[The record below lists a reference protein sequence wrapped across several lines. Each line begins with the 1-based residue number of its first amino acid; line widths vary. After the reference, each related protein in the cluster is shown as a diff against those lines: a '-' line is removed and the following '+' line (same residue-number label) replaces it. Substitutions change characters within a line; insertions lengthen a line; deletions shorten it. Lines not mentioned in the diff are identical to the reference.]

1 MLIKVNHMKTNKTS
15 ILLAIV
21 LVLSVITFNSCKRNA
36 VEEPDPLGPSTFA
49 IVLNLNASPNVLF
62 AGLLQRQMSAVT
74 ATLKKFDGSAV
85 SNRTVFFEVV
95 DNTGTRLDL
104 GYFEGDMAIHTQNTD
119 GSGTVRVNYYGPL
132 SEEIVANGTIYIR
145 ATVAWEGAQFISDLT
160 PLYVIRDADEI
171 LFEAEA
177 VPDILYAGLTNPTA
191 EIRGKVTVG
200 GQPLK
205 DYPVYFMV
213 DKSQDLGRFSDGK
226 RNTYAYTNAD
236 GIAAVT
242 YIGPA
247 FYEILTNTTVT
258 IRVQVTQDIY
268 KDVTIQVI
276 RQR

>member
-1 MLIKVNHMKTNKTS
+1 MKTHKTS

-21 LVLSVITFNSCKRNA
+21 LVLSLITFSSCKRNA
-36 VEEPDPLGPSTFA
+36 VEEPSPLGPSTFA
-49 IVLNLNASPNVLF
+49 LILNLNASPNVLF
-62 AGLLQRQMSAVT
+62 AGLQQRQATAVT
-74 ATLKKFDGSAV
+74 ATLKKYDGTAV

-95 DNTGTRLDL
+95 DNTGTRIDL
-104 GYFEGDMAIHTQNTD
+104 GFFEGDMAVHSRSTD
-119 GSGTVRVNYYGPL
+119 GSGTVQVNYYGPL
-132 SEEIVANGTIYIR
+132 SEEIAANGTIYIR
-145 ATVAWEGAQFISDLT
+145 ATVAWEGSQFISDST
-160 PLYVIRDADEI
+160 ALYVIRDADEI
-171 LFEAEA
+171 AFEAEA

-191 EIRGKVTVG
+191 EIRARVSMG

-226 RNTYAYTNAD
+226 RNTFALTNAD
-236 GIAAVT
+236 GIATVT

-247 FYEILTNTTVT
+247 FYEILANTTVT

-268 KDVTIQVI
+268 EDVVIQVI